1 MEKVYADYP
10 EYVKIRT
17 GCKVA
22 WITYKDIEAAEEAA
36 KAAEYNAYIQS
47 RQGYD
52 FGYMM
57 PGHITKKEDGTY
69 EVCIP

>member
-10 EYVKIRT
+10 EYVTIRT
-17 GCKVA
+17 GCKVG
-22 WITYKDIEAAEEAA
+22 WITYNDLETAKEAA
-36 KAAEYNAYIQS
+36 KAAQHNADIQWS
-47 RQGYD
+47 LGYD

-57 PGHITKKEDGTY
+57 PGHITKKDDGTY